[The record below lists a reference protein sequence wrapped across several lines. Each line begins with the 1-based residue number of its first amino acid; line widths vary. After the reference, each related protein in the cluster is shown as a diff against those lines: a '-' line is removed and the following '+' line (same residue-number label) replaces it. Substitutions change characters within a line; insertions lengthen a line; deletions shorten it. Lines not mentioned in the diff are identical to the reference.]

1 MQPSKL
7 LLLISASL
15 FLSAASL
22 TSALASADTD
32 YAQGLAAYNSKN
44 YRMAAAYLQRAVNVG
59 LSTPAIWMYLG
70 HAYTGIGDRPHAAQ
84 AYTSLIDN
92 FRGSPEAAQAMQYLQ
107 RLDPAAAKKAAAGPA
122 LPGAAASGVAAAPGV
137 AVARTPF
144 KDRLII
150 VPPLAGHPPVS
161 QSMQAAIKAAMQK
174 LPAHIYKILDD
185 GGATVNLAPNIEDK
199 WPGSSDMDKPRQAG
213 TSLGEEP
220 GRTYDHDCY
229 IYERKKLK
237 GGGNELGEAR
247 PLRDIVACF
256 YHELGHAIDDCAGKL
271 SEDPKL
277 RAQFQLDLEN
287 MPASVSSSISYYT
300 IVSEGLPE
308 VIAGLLGADGH
319 STSACMEAMPRTKY
333 WLKQKLKL

>member
-1 MQPSKL
+1 M
-7 LLLISASL
+7 
-15 FLSAASL
+15 
-22 TSALASADTD
+22 ASADSD
-32 YAQGLAAYNSKN
+32 YAQGLAAYKSKN
-44 YRMAAAYLQRAVNVG
+44 YRLAAAYLQRAVDVG

-70 HAYTGIGDRPHAAQ
+70 HAYTGIGDRPRAVK
-84 AYTSLIDN
+84 AYTALIDN
-92 FRGSPEAAQAMQYLQ
+92 FRGGAEAAQAMQYLQ
-107 RLDPAAAKKAAAGPA
+107 RLDPVAARKAAAGPA
-122 LPGAAASGVAAAPGV
+122 PEAAAAVGSPVQPASGSSTS
-137 AVARTPF
+137 ARIPF

-161 QSMQAAIKAAMQK
+161 QSMQAAVKSAMLR

-199 WPGSSDMDKPRQAG
+199 WPGSGDGDKPRAEG
-213 TSLGEEP
+213 TTLGEEP
-220 GRTYDHDCY
+220 GRTYDHHCY
-229 IYERKKLK
+229 IYERKKLR

-247 PLRDIVACF
+247 PTREIIAIF

-277 RAQFQLDLEN
+277 RAQFQLDLDN
-287 MPASVSSSISYYT
+287 MPASVSGTISYYT
-300 IVSEGLPE
+300 VVSEGLPE

-319 STSACMEAMPRTKY
+319 STATCMEAMPRTKY

>member
-1 MQPSKL
+1 MLSATP
-7 LLLISASL
+7 LISAV
-15 FLSAASL
+15 
-22 TSALASADTD
+22 ASAETD
-32 YAQGLAAYNSKN
+32 YAQGLAAYKTKN

-92 FRGSPEAAQAMQYLQ
+92 FRGSSEAAQAMQYLQ
-107 RLDPAAAKKAAAGPA
+107 RLDPVAAKRAAAGPA
-122 LPGAAASGVAAAPGV
+122 ASGAAPGK
-137 AVARTPF
+137 ATASSTALPARTPF

-161 QSMQAAIKAAMQK
+161 QSMHAAIKSAMLK

-185 GGATVNLAPNIEDK
+185 GGATINLAPNIEDR
-199 WPGSSDMDKPRQAG
+199 WPGSGDGDKPGQAG
-213 TSLGEEP
+213 TTLGEEP

-247 PLRDIVACF
+247 PLRDIVAIF

-277 RAQFQLDLEN
+277 RAQFQLDLES
-287 MPASVSSSISYYT
+287 MPSGVSNTISYYT

-319 STSACMEAMPRTKY
+319 STAACMEAMPRTKY

>member
-1 MQPSKL
+1 MQLSKL
-7 LLLISASL
+7 LFSISSSLVLIAGISAP
-15 FLSAASL
+15 
-22 TSALASADTD
+22 ALASADTD
-32 YAQGLAAYNSKN
+32 YAQGLAAYKSKN
-44 YRMAAAYLQRAVNVG
+44 YRVAAAYMQRAVNVG

-70 HAYTGIGDRPHAAQ
+70 HAYTGVGDRPHAVQ
-84 AYTSLIDN
+84 AYTALIDN
-92 FRGSPEAAQAMQYLQ
+92 FRGSPEAAQAMQYLT
-107 RLDPAAAKKAAAGPA
+107 RLDPLAARKAATGPAA
-122 LPGAAASGVAAAPGV
+122 LPGSAAPGPTTANSP
-137 AVARTPF
+137 AVSRTPF

-150 VPPLAGHPPVS
+150 VPPLAGHPAVS
-161 QSMQAAIKAAMQK
+161 PGMQAAIKTAMQK

-185 GGATVNLAPNIEDK
+185 GGATVNLAPNIEDR
-199 WPGSSDMDKPRQAG
+199 WPGSGDGEKPRGEG
-213 TSLGEEP
+213 TTMGEEP

-237 GGGNELGEAR
+237 GSNELGEAR

-256 YHELGHAIDDCAGKL
+256 YHELGHAIDDCGGKL

-277 RAQFQLDLEN
+277 RAQFQLDLDN

-319 STSACMEAMPRTKY
+319 STAACMEALPRTKY
-333 WLKQKLKL
+333 WIKQKLKL